1 MKKTLLFVLLSLIS
15 LVIFGT
21 KEIDAKSNELP
32 VEVNLVR
39 QDALV
44 QQFVQMQ
51 SSYSI
56 QYDFQ
61 DAFGG
66 VYIEEDDLV
75 INIVNSQIG
84 MKIYRQI
91 EEKYSFRVNLVEYSV
106 KQLDDAIERLSEIM
120 QSQDIVMIRR
130 DDKTNSI
137 DVILKSCSEEK
148 VSNIKKIADIDNFL
162 SPNFDI
168 KTTAVE
174 VINGIW
180 VNYK

>member
-91 EEKYSFRVNLVEYSV
+91 
-106 KQLDDAIERLSEIM
+106 
-120 QSQDIVMIRR
+120 
-130 DDKTNSI
+130 
-137 DVILKSCSEEK
+137 
-148 VSNIKKIADIDNFL
+148 
-162 SPNFDI
+162 
-168 KTTAVE
+168 
-174 VINGIW
+174 
-180 VNYK
+180 